1 MRGWNWIINSE
12 ISLKKNDRI
21 RYTEGKRI
29 DFVKMIMDDQNFL
42 IPASYPSIV
51 ENLLNIWRTDLLFK
65 RIPGSILL
73 LGSQMMQ
80 QGCCVIT

>member
-51 ENLLNIWRTDLLFK
+51 ENLLNIRRTDLLFK

-73 LGSQMMQ
+73 LDSQMMQ

>member
-12 ISLKKNDRI
+12 ISLKKNDRM
-21 RYTEGKRI
+21 RYIEGKRI
-29 DFVKMIMDDQNFL
+29 DFVKKIMDDQNFL

-51 ENLLNIWRTDLLFK
+51 ENLLNIRRTDLLFK

-80 QGCCVIT
+80 QGCFVIT

>member
-1 MRGWNWIINSE
+1 MRYI
-12 ISLKKNDRI
+12 
-21 RYTEGKRI
+21 EGKRI
-29 DFVKMIMDDQNFL
+29 DFVKKIMDDQNFL

-51 ENLLNIWRTDLLFK
+51 ENLLNIRRTDLLFK

-80 QGCCVIT
+80 QGCFVIT